1 MLLYELLD
9 TSEKY
14 VTRGASFQSLRK
26 NYGEADH
33 TLSAC

>member
-9 TSEKY
+9 TSEEY
-14 VTRGASFQSLRK
+14 TRGASFQSLRN